1 MHSVDTVK
9 ARSLWREPAGGGE
22 GRMSVCEFMGMK
34 DHDAKMMLGLD
45 PTSLSAKTDS
55 YSVWWSIYSK
65 LKHIAMQ
72 TKSTGCVTAS
82 QCLSIQTLKSLN
94 WLQSIQSQH
103 FYVFTLSLG
112 IVLFSLLLCK
122 CWPCRLWKIH
132 LTVKG
137 WKRKTDFPPPFSP
150 PHTLPPRPFYPKYL
164 TSYAV
169 MPQLPNN
176 PQLIKYAAF
185 INNFYELG
193 GNVLSLESW
202 GRCFYTPLFPV
213 CQCAVKCSEWSMH
226 LALRHALDYT
236 FFSRTFCKGGVFPV
250 DFNEEEDKWGYL
262 VIINM

>member
-1 MHSVDTVK
+1 
-9 ARSLWREPAGGGE
+9 
-22 GRMSVCEFMGMK
+22 
-34 DHDAKMMLGLD
+34 MLGLD
-45 PTSLSAKTDS
+45 QTSLSAKTDS
-55 YSVWWSIYSK
+55 YGVWWSIYSE

-72 TKSTGCVTAS
+72 TESTGCVTAS
-82 QCLSIQTLKSLN
+82 QCLSVQTLKSLN
-94 WLQSIQSQH
+94 WLQNYPVAAYFCVYFKSGHCFIFSTSLQML
-103 FYVFTLSLG
+103 TLSSLKDSSNCQR
-112 IVLFSLLLCK
+112 LEKKDRLLPSDDFSPAFL
-122 CWPCRLWKIH
+122 
-132 LTVKG
+132 
-137 WKRKTDFPPPFSP
+137 PPP
-150 PHTLPPRPFYPKYL
+150 TLPPPPFYPKCL

-169 MPQLPNN
+169 MLQLPNN

-236 FFSRTFCKGGVFPV
+236 FFSWTFWKGGVFPV
-250 DFNEEEDKWGYL
+250 DLNEEEDKWGYL